1 MNKFVI
7 IFIAIFGIAFLILSK
22 YEHIV
27 PHTVEPISKKE
38 PIQQKILPKENDLK
52 IVYTQQSKEPSKQ
65 NQEPIQLNNG
75 MHTLSSTKA
84 NGYTIALQSYQKPEK
99 NQFSPPQI
107 PTIIKGEING
117 ERFTL
122 TLDHDAKKETLI
134 LNVSQNGV
142 SAYIDAS
149 RLGQTSA
156 GQTVDIGNLTPPTNL
171 TTENSSAFTQSAQ
184 STVNSNLTQSQNTQ
198 TTTSLA
204 PPAPP
209 TIGK

>member
-1 MNKFVI
+1 MYMNKVI
-7 IFIAIFGIAFLILSK
+7 VIFMAVFGIAFLILSQ

-27 PHTVEPISKKE
+27 PTTVESISNKE
-38 PIQQKILPKENDLK
+38 APQNTLPKENDVK
-52 IVYTQQSKEPSKQ
+52 IVYTQPSKEIPKRE
-65 NQEPIQLNNG
+65 EPIQLNNG

-122 TLDHDAKKETLI
+122 ALDHDAKKETLI

-171 TTENSSAFTQSAQ
+171 TTENSSAFIQSAQ
-184 STVNSNLTQSQNTQ
+184 STINSNVTQSQNTQ

-204 PPAPP
+204 PPTPP

>member
-1 MNKFVI
+1 M
-7 IFIAIFGIAFLILSK
+7 
-22 YEHIV
+22 
-27 PHTVEPISKKE
+27 
-38 PIQQKILPKENDLK
+38 
-52 IVYTQQSKEPSKQ
+52 
-65 NQEPIQLNNG
+65 
-75 MHTLSSTKA
+75 
-84 NGYTIALQSYQKPEK
+84 
-99 NQFSPPQI
+99 
-107 PTIIKGEING
+107 
-117 ERFTL
+117 
-122 TLDHDAKKETLI
+122 
-134 LNVSQNGV
+134 SQNGV

-149 RLGQTSA
+149 IRLGQTSA

>member
-1 MNKFVI
+1 MNKVI
-7 IFIAIFGIAFLILSK
+7 VIFIAVFGIAFLILSQ

-27 PHTVEPISKKE
+27 PTMPETISNKE
-38 PIQQKILPKENDLK
+38 APQKTLPKENDVK
-52 IVYTQQSKEPSKQ
+52 IVYTQPSKEVPKRE
-65 NQEPIQLNNG
+65 EPVQLNNG

-122 TLDHDAKKETLI
+122 ALDHDAKKETLI

-204 PPAPP
+204 PPTPP